1 LFLDIQKEFGS
12 FSQYLW
18 GFTENKI
25 VKNNDD
31 IIPTTTELSDRIS
44 KDMKKRGMKFLGS
57 ITVYSYLQAIGIVN
71 DHEID
76 CYKYL

>member
-1 LFLDIQKEFGS
+1 LDIQKEFGS

>member
-1 LFLDIQKEFGS
+1 MFLDIQKEFGS